1 MIITLVDNMI
11 ATTKNMQNM
20 IITDIEDIK
29 LAHHEK
35 LLDRNLHK
43 EEMMMELSSKKQEL
57 NNLLRDAMENGVDVN
72 QYRDLVNNLENEL
85 KELYR
90 LNGKLAAIV
99 LPVKEMYKEIVDELT
114 AANGGKLIEVS
125 A

>member
-1 MIITLVDNMI
+1 MITQLVNNMI
-11 ATTKNMQNM
+11 STTKEMQDM
-20 IITDIEDIK
+20 MVKDIEDVK

-35 LLDRNLHK
+35 LLDRNSQK
-43 EEMMMELSSKKQEL
+43 ETLMLELSSKKQEL
-57 NNLLRDAMENGVDVN
+57 NTLLKDAMENGIDVN
-72 QYRDLVNNLENEL
+72 QYRDLVNNLEDEL
-85 KELYR
+85 KDLYK

-114 AANGGKLIEVS
+114 ASNGGKLIEVS